1 MAFFNTVKLIN
12 EFSFQFL
19 YNIFMRIFWAI
30 QQLEKLGGTEIVTID
45 LINRLVNYYPITLIC
60 IAGLNPENNYKIDPR
75 VKITYLNADS
85 ETIRNEEKVYNYNKQ
100 GKYLKSLR
108 VYWKVVEEFF
118 FKQNY
123 YRKKI
128 ANIMGEKTDSL
139 YIGSCAE
146 AFLLAPKNYKVYFH
160 YHFDD
165 KTYNLGWMKLNMKRS
180 RKADKYIF
188 LSKSI
193 LKEVVKTHPKL
204 KEKSTYVYNP
214 IRFEPV
220 LDTKK
225 YDNTII
231 FAGRYVEQKNPLLA
245 LKIAKLLK
253 EKGLNFYLKMFGEG
267 LLLDKMLNY
276 QNENNLNDVVSIN
289 KPRKDIEN
297 EIKTSDLLLLTS
309 TYEGYVLVKGE
320 ANAFSKPVIMSNWGN
335 TSHEMIDD
343 GVDGFVIDSF
353 NPEDYANKIYEIL
366 TNDNYLAKLK
376 ETTYEKTKNLNEN
389 YIIQEWLKIIG

>member
-1 MAFFNTVKLIN
+1 
-12 EFSFQFL
+12 
-19 YNIFMRIFWAI
+19 MRIFWAI

-165 KTYNLGWMKLNMKRS
+165 KTYNLGWMKFNMKRS

-193 LKEVVKTHPKL
+193 LKEVIKTHPKL

-231 FAGRYVEQKNPLLA
+231 FAGRYAEQKNPLLA

-253 EKGLNFYLKMFGEG
+253 EKGLNFHLKMFGEG

-276 QNENNLNDVVSIN
+276 QKENNLNDVVSIN

-297 EIKTSDLLLLTS
+297 EIKNSDLLLLTS

-320 ANAFSKPVIMSNWGN
+320 ANAFSKPVIMSNRGN

>member
-1 MAFFNTVKLIN
+1 
-12 EFSFQFL
+12 
-19 YNIFMRIFWAI
+19 MRIFWAI

-165 KTYNLGWMKLNMKRS
+165 KTYNLGWMKFNMKRS

-193 LKEVVKTHPKL
+193 LKEVIKTHPKL

-231 FAGRYVEQKNPLLA
+231 FAGRYAEQKNPLLA

-253 EKGLNFYLKMFGEG
+253 EKGLNFHLKMFGEG

-276 QNENNLNDVVSIN
+276 QKENNLNDVVSIN

-320 ANAFSKPVIMSNWGN
+320 ANAFSKPAIMSNWGN

>member
-253 EKGLNFYLKMFGEG
+253 EKGLNFHLKMFGEG

-289 KPRKDIEN
+289 KPLKDIEN

>member
-1 MAFFNTVKLIN
+1 
-12 EFSFQFL
+12 
-19 YNIFMRIFWAI
+19 MRIFWAI
-30 QQLEKLGGTEIVTID
+30 QQLEKLGGTEIVTIN
-45 LINRLVNYYPITLIC
+45 LINRLINYYPITLIC
-60 IAGLNPENNYKIDPR
+60 IAGSNKENDYKIDPR
-75 VKITYLNADS
+75 VKKIYLNIDK
-85 ETIRNEEKVYNYNKQ
+85 ETIRSEEIVYNYNKQ
-100 GKYLKSLR
+100 RKYLKSLH
-108 VYWKVVEEFF
+108 VYWKVLDSFY

-123 YRKKI
+123 YRNKV
-128 ANIMGEKTDSL
+128 AEIMGEKADSL

-146 AFLLAPKNYKVYFH
+146 AFLFAPKNYKVYFH

-165 KTYNLGWMKLNMKRS
+165 KTFNLGWMKDVLRRS
-180 RKADKYIF
+180 RTADKYIF

-193 LKEVVKTHPKL
+193 LSNVLKKRPKL
-204 KEKSTYVYNP
+204 KDRSTYIYNP

-231 FAGRYVEQKNPLLA
+231 FAGRYASQKNPLLA

-253 EKGLNFYLKMFGEG
+253 DKGLNFHLKMFGEG
-267 LLLDKMLNY
+267 MFLDEMLKY
-276 QNENNLNDVVSIN
+276 QKENNLNHVVSIN

-320 ANAFSKPVIMSNWGN
+320 ANAFSKPVIMSNWGD

-353 NPEDYANKIYEIL
+353 NPEDYANKIYELL
-366 TNDNYLAKLK
+366 TDDKYLAKLK
-376 ETTYEKTKNLNEN
+376 ETTYEKTKNLNDN
-389 YIIQEWLKIIG
+389 YIVQEWLKIIG

>member
-85 ETIRNEEKVYNYNKQ
+85 ETIRNKEKVYNYNKQ

-253 EKGLNFYLKMFGEG
+253 EKGLNFHLKMFGEG